1 MAQMFVN
8 LGANAVLGRALNSS
22 IGNLTLRLYTNSH
35 TLAST
40 DAAAQ
45 LTEATGGGYSAITLT
60 DGSWTIAFTG
70 SIYTATYAQ
79 QTFTC
84 TGPFTT
90 NQTAYG
96 YYITDGAGVVW
107 PEEAFATAFT
117 PFKNGDAKPLTTK
130 IQLSHGTPAA

>member
-1 MAQMFVN
+1 MFVN
-8 LGANAVLGRALNSS
+8 GGANAVLTRALNSG

-45 LTEATGGGYSAITLT
+45 LTEATGGGYAAIPLT
-60 DGSWTIAFTG
+60 DGSWSLAFTG
-70 SIYTATYAQ
+70 SIWTATYAQ

-90 NQTAYG
+90 NFTAYG
-96 YYITDGAGVVW
+96 YYITDGSGVVW
-107 PEEAFATAFT
+107 NEEIFAT
-117 PFKNGDAKPLTTK
+117 PFVPFNNGDAKPVTPR